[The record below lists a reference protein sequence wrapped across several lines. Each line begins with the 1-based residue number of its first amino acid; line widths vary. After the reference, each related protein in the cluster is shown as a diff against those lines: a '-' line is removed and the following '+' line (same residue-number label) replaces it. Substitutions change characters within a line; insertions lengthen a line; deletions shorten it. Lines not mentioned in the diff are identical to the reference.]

1 MSEMKIGES
10 IMINDRHSQFYNPQS
25 IMLSRPED
33 LKTS

>member
-1 MSEMKIGES
+1 MKIGES
-10 IMINDRHSQFYNPQS
+10 IMINDKHSQFYNQQS